1 MCQHLVFRCL
11 DRIWIARLRTG
22 ILLSSLLTVSL
33 SIQYLLLTSPSM
45 AAIVARLTRR
55 RREKHYDKEYETSKV
70 RVSRYL
76 DGR

>member
-1 MCQHLVFRCL
+1 
-11 DRIWIARLRTG
+11 
-22 ILLSSLLTVSL
+22 
-33 SIQYLLLTSPSM
+33 M

-70 RVSRYL
+70 RVSTYL